1 MGRPRII
8 TAAVTAAALAVPAA
22 AQAEVVQDFEA
33 RVDSRSSNVKSGSK
47 KKPRTHSLR
56 IQTGTRDTSGVQPP
70 TTKRARIYFP
80 RGAKFNGARFRDCSS
95 SRINA
100 AKSTEDCNRRSIV
113 GDGEAAGLAP
123 GPITQNDLEITLAN
137 GTDGKYVNLFVEGTS
152 PLRIQSN
159 IKATLRKLRSSTYS
173 YRLDVPIPENLQEP
187 APGVPVAITNF
198 DVTVDRERVRSR
210 GKTYGYVEST
220 SCPSNRRWK
229 FKGVFEY
236 RNGERQTVTDTVRCR
251 R

>member
-1 MGRPRII
+1 MGRLRII
-8 TAAVTAAALAVPAA
+8 AAGAAAALVVPPVAD
-22 AQAEVVQDFEA
+22 AEVIQDFEA
-33 RVDSRSSNVKSGSK
+33 RVDGRSSNVNAGSK
-47 KKPRTHSLR
+47 RTPRTHSLR
-56 IQTGTRDTSGVQPP
+56 VRTGTRDTTGAQPP
-70 TTKRARIYFP
+70 TTTRARIYFP
-80 RGAKFNGARFRDCSS
+80 RGARFNGARFRDCSS

-100 AKSTEDCNRRSIV
+100 AKSTADCSSRAVV

-123 GPITQNDLEITLAN
+123 GPITQDDLEITLVN
-137 GTDGKYVNLFVEGTS
+137 GVDGKYVNLFVEGTS

-173 YRLDVPIPENLQEP
+173 YRLDVPIPKNLQEP

-236 RNGERQTVTDTVRCR
+236 TTGQRATVTDTVRCR